1 MSMMG
6 TREYIQVKKDEL
18 SFLVRVL
25 EEVYGDK
32 EKLSQAL
39 KKGAVLGDDISG
51 LKKHPAKVMEVFLP
65 IICSYSKERTGLV
78 VLHNGEYAY
87 FKDAIDAL
95 LNYGVDEF
103 YQELQKVR

>member
-1 MSMMG
+1 MSLVDRV
-6 TREYIQVKKDEL
+6 TFINKKKTEL
-18 SFLVRVL
+18 TLLVRVL
-25 EEVYGDK
+25 EDVYGDK
-32 EKLSQAL
+32 EKLSKSL
-39 KKGAVLGDDISG
+39 MKGALLGDDISE
-51 LKKHPAKVMEVFLP
+51 LRKHPAKVMEVFLP

>member
-6 TREYIQVKKDEL
+6 TREYIQMKKDEL

-65 IICSYSKERTGLV
+65 IIRSYG
-78 VLHNGEYAY
+78 GESSHFTNAV
-87 FKDAIDAL
+87 DEL

-103 YQELQKVR
+103 YRELRKVMF

>member
-6 TREYIQVKKDEL
+6 TREYIQMKKDEL

-65 IICSYSKERTGLV
+65 IIRSYG
-78 VLHNGEYAY
+78 GESSHFTNAV
-87 FKDAIDAL
+87 DAL

-103 YQELQKVR
+103 YRELRKVMF